1 MEKNKLLILGEKESF
16 IIRVLLNKLKDAGI
30 DAVFTT
36 PELAKINAHWEEV
49 YLITFYME
57 KDEDLSDEVKTF
69 LIDRMEDDDLQLI
82 LIGETVDT
90 NRMKKDIPASL
101 IHKVMPRPLDYDAY
115 IDCVST
121 FSQKA
126 ASGDLK
132 KSLLIIDDDPNYMS
146 LVREW
151 LKDSY
156 KVSMATSGM
165 RGIKW
170 LASNTVDLILLDY
183 EMPVTDGPQVLEM
196 LRQDDE
202 TAKIPVFFLTGR
214 DDKESVVKVL
224 DLKPD
229 GYILKTVTRDELLN
243 KLKLFFIPKE

>member
-90 NRMKKDIPASL
+90 NRMKNDIPASL

-115 IDCVST
+115 IDCVNT
-121 FSQKA
+121 FTQKA
-126 ASGDLK
+126 AAGDLK